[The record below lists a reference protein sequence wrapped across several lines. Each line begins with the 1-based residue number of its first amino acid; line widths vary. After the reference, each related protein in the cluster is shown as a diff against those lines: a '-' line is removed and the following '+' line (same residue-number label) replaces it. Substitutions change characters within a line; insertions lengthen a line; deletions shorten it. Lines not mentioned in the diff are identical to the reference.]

1 MLNRI
6 IVKKFKRLKILISI
20 AWLDLFCQ
28 AYSQASDKWWAE
40 KSLKPE
46 TILCDLSETCLKPS
60 WRNFSLTY

>member
-40 KSLKPE
+40 KK
-46 TILCDLSETCLKPS
+46 SETWNHFL
-60 WRNFSLTY
+60 WFVRDLLET